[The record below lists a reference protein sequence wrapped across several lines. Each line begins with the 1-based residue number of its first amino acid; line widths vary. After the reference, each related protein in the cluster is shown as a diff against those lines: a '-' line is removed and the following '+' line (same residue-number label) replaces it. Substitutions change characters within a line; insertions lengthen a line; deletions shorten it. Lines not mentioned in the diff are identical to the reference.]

1 MRSLLL
7 YIYLQV
13 ASNRWNQ
20 CYIFCYYSAHIW
32 LNLLVFRNT
41 ARLGSLYTDTLA
53 FLRDSLRSDLHSNL
67 MHFTNYSLL
76 FSMLKLIWKI
86 KHQTHAGKNIIM
98 LPIISVLICFETQV
112 SIVCER
118 HLFRNS
124 PLSQKLPAVEYHISW
139 VSSFKILEGNYFA
152 APQLNCRW
160 NSAIIC
166 LSTWFTFPNHSD
178 YLSFIISV

>member
-53 FLRDSLRSDLHSNL
+53 FLSDSLGSDLHSNL

-86 KHQTHAGKNIIM
+86 KHQTHAGKNIIV

-118 HLFRNS
+118 HLFRIFTS
-124 PLSQKLPAVEYHISW
+124 VPKVTSSW
-139 VSSFKILEGNYFA
+139 VSHIMG
-152 APQLNCRW
+152 QLLQDSWRQLLCY
-160 NSAIIC
+160 SPAE
-166 LSTWFTFPNHSD
+166 L
-178 YLSFIISV
+178 